1 MAIDKARLRSHARAG
16 AQVTDAQIQDCLESA
31 AEMLKELIGRKV
43 VPPKSYD
50 RAHLLVANEMLQQ
63 DLAPNGILNQQY
75 DDGDGSVPI
84 RIGRDPL
91 TPAYPI
97 LAPFGVARMVAW

>member
-1 MAIDKARLRSHARAG
+1 MTVDKAKLRSHARAG
-16 AQVTDAQIQDCLESA
+16 AQVTDAQLNDCLEAA
-31 AEMLKELIGRKV
+31 AEQLKEFIGRKV

-63 DLAPNGILNQQY
+63 DMAPNGILNQQY
-75 DDGDGSVPI
+75 DGGDGSVPL

-97 LAPFGVARMVAW
+97 LAPFGVSKMVAW